1 MSGKARL
8 RLPVRSGS
16 TKSDMKQRYLEVTFR
31 NGKPLAAY
39 LYLLRKPGDT
49 SARTAQQGE
58 GLLIDLAADGR
69 AIGIEIA
76 APSRVSL
83 EALNRALAAVNQA
96 PATADEL
103 RPLAAA

>member
-1 MSGKARL
+1 
-8 RLPVRSGS
+8 
-16 TKSDMKQRYLEVTFR
+16 MKHRYLEVTFR

-39 LYLLRKPGDT
+39 LYLPRNPGDT
-49 SARTAQQGE
+49 SVRTVKQGE
-58 GLLIDLAADGR
+58 GLVIDFAADGR
-69 AIGIEIA
+69 AIGIEIT

-83 EALNRALAAVNQA
+83 ETLNRALAALNQA